1 MALELALELVKL
13 PIRAPDQFSTSVLQL
28 TMPPKASVLSGNLAR
43 GGKFGT
49 IFMAMGGW
57 PIWEILLG
65 NSPGMQRR
73 WQDLSMACVHA
84 DTQLEPYLP
93 PTPLYW
99 HERIRMDGR
108 GDAKHSYDA
117 CLSHALVSI

>member
-1 MALELALELVKL
+1 ME
-13 PIRAPDQFSTSVLQL
+13 
-28 TMPPKASVLSGNLAR
+28 
-43 GGKFGT
+43 FGT

-84 DTQLEPYLP
+84 DTQNHIFPLSPSTGMSAFAWMGVGTQNIDMTHAYRMRCYL
-93 PTPLYW
+93 Y
-99 HERIRMDGR
+99 M
-108 GDAKHSYDA
+108 
-117 CLSHALVSI
+117 ALDE